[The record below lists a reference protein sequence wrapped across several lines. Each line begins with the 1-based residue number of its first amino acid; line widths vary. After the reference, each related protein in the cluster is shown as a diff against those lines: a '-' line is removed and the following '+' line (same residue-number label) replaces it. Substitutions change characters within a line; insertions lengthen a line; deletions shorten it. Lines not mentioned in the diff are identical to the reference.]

1 MTSQVILASQSE
13 ARRRMLA
20 AAGIDALARPS
31 GIDEADLK
39 ERLSKQDSLP
49 PEMLALALAKAK
61 ATTVSASHE
70 NELVIGA
77 DQILTLGDRIF
88 DKPRSLADAR
98 QQLLDLRGMTHRL
111 VSAVAVARNRQVIWA
126 HSDMAHLSMR
136 GFSDAFLSAYLSAV
150 GEEAL
155 TSVGA
160 YKVESRGIQLF
171 ERISGDY
178 FTILGLPLLPLLA
191 FLRSAGC
198 LLN

>member
-1 MTSQVILASQSE
+1 MTSRIILASQSE
-13 ARRRMLA
+13 ARRRMLV

-39 ERLSKQDSLP
+39 EQLSKRDSSP

-77 DQILTLGDRIF
+77 DQILTLGNRIF

-98 QQLLDLRGMTHRL
+98 QQLLDLRGRTHRL
-111 VSAVAVARNRQVIWA
+111 VSAVAVARNRQVVWV
-126 HSDMAHLSMR
+126 HSDMAELSMR
-136 GFSDAFLSAYLSAV
+136 SFSDAYLSEYLSAV

-160 YKVESRGIQLF
+160 YMVESRGIQLF

-198 LLN
+198 LPN